1 MITNLSITDMYMGV
15 LSSLTNDEKLDLIAK
30 LSDSMREKKDSNR
43 NIKEIFASFNED
55 WGGNGTPE
63 EIAEDLRKS
72 RIFTREIEEW

>member
-1 MITNLSITDMYMGV
+1 MGV

>member
-30 LSDSMREKKDSNR
+30 LSDYMREKKDSNR

>member
-1 MITNLSITDMYMGV
+1 MITNLSITDIYMGV